1 MRRSDGVERVK
12 LYNFFLREF
21 FSLAVLSERLK
32 QATNN
37 FQKQLVFLPGCK
49 RELYFHSISII
60 QKMKM
65 PL

>member
-1 MRRSDGVERVK
+1 MVGSE
-12 LYNFFLREF
+12 LNCTIFFLREF
-21 FSLAVLSERLK
+21 FSLAVLSECLK

-37 FQKQLVFLPGCK
+37 FQMQLVFLPECE
-49 RELYFHSISII
+49 RELCFHSISIL

>member
-1 MRRSDGVERVK
+1 MVGSE
-12 LYNFFLREF
+12 LNCTIFFLREF
-21 FSLAVLSERLK
+21 FSLAVLSKRLK

-37 FQKQLVFLPGCK
+37 FQMQLVFLPGYK
-49 RELYFHSISII
+49 HELCFHPISIL

>member
-1 MRRSDGVERVK
+1 MMGSE
-12 LYNFFLREF
+12 LNCTIFFLREF
-21 FSLAVLSERLK
+21 FSLAVLFERLK

-37 FQKQLVFLPGCK
+37 FQMQLVFLPGCK
-49 RELYFHSISII
+49 RELCFHSISIL